1 MPPIFAAIAT
11 DTAVV
16 GDFGA
21 NNGIVSGAAPSV
33 RVIATT
39 RAIARTDL
47 STRRFGA
54 PLVHLR
60 RHIV

>member
-21 NNGIVSGAAPSV
+21 NHGIVSGAAPSV
-33 RVIATT
+33 RVIG
-39 RAIARTDL
+39 AIARTDP
-47 STRRFGA
+47 STRRCGA